1 VGIDALTVAACFW
14 AAGRI
19 YRVGM
24 LLYGQ
29 LPSPKQIFA
38 ALRA

>member
-1 VGIDALTVAACFW
+1 VAVSFW

-19 YRVGM
+19 YQVGM
-24 LLYGQ
+24 LLYGR
-29 LPSPKQIFA
+29 LPTARQIFA